1 MTKQEFYRCLK
12 AHFGYEPTPSQE
24 VAIARLADF
33 IYEKGDYFLFLLRGY
48 AGTGKTTLVSALVNA
63 LEDVRVRTV
72 LLAPTGRAAKVLS
85 QYAGKKAYTIH
96 KWIYRVSTRQGLR
109 RFVRKEN
116 IYSHTLFIVDEA
128 SMISAD
134 ANMGEIPGL
143 GSLLEDL
150 MDYVYSGEHNRM
162 LFIGDDAQ
170 LPPVQA
176 DESPALHEEFL
187 QSAFHL
193 TLRGSAL
200 TDVVRQAEDSGIL
213 YNATLLRDKISRYD
227 ISFPLFSSRPF
238 PDFTRVPG
246 GALEELYNNLYDNC
260 GCDEIVTVT
269 RSNKRAYLF
278 NNEIRSRVLYR
289 ENRIATGD
297 YLMAVKNNY
306 YWIEE
311 GSEVG
316 FLANGDIME
325 VMAIHHHQELYGF
338 SFADVTV
345 RLCDYPNYPAIDIKI
360 ILESLEYEGPSLS
373 PEDYRKLYLAV
384 SEDYEDIADRRERAK
399 RIKNDPY
406 LNAVQ
411 VKFSYA
417 LTCHKTQGGQW
428 KHVLVDQGYL
438 TDERLDREFL
448 RWLYTAVTRGTEN
461 VYLINFNDEVFSQ

>member
-1 MTKQEFYRCLK
+1 MKG
-12 AHFGYEPTPSQE
+12 HFGYEPTPSQE
-24 VAIARLADF
+24 EAIGRLADF
-33 IYEKGDYFLFLLRGY
+33 IYEKGDRFLFLLRGY

-85 QYAGKKAYTIH
+85 QYAGKKAFTIH
-96 KWIYRVSTRQGLR
+96 KWIYRVATRQGLR

-116 IYSHTLFIVDEA
+116 IFSHTLFIVDEA
-128 SMISAD
+128 SMISAEGG
-134 ANMGEIPGL
+134 MGEIPGL
-143 GSLLEDL
+143 SSLLEDL
-150 MDYVYSGEHNRM
+150 MDYVFSGEHNRM

-170 LPPVQA
+170 LPPVHS
-176 DESPALHEEFL
+176 DESPALNEDFL
-187 QSAFHL
+187 RSAFPV
-193 TLRGSAL
+193 TIREGSL

-213 YNATLLRDKISRYD
+213 FNATLLRDKINSND
-227 ISFPLFSSRPF
+227 PSFPLFSGRLF
-238 PDFTRVPG
+238 PDFTRVRG
-246 GALEELYNNLYDNC
+246 GELEELFNNLYDRND
-260 GCDEIVTVT
+260 CDEIVTVT

-325 VMAIHHHQELYGF
+325 VTAIHKQQELYGF

-345 RLCDYPNYPAIDIKI
+345 RLCDYPNYPDIDIKI
-360 ILESLEYEGPSLS
+360 ILESLEYDGPSLS

-438 TDERLDREFL
+438 TEDGLDREFL

-461 VYLINFNDEVFSQ
+461 VYLINFNDEVFSP

>member
-1 MTKQEFYRCLK
+1 LK

-24 VAIARLADF
+24 VAIAHLADF
-33 IYEKGDYFLFLLRGY
+33 IYEKGDHFLFLLRGY

-238 PDFTRVPG
+238 PDFTRVPV

-260 GCDEIVTVT
+260 DCDEIVTVT

>member
-1 MTKQEFYRCLK
+1 MKG
-12 AHFGYEPTPSQE
+12 HFGYEPTPSQE
-24 VAIARLADF
+24 EAIGRLADF
-33 IYEKGDYFLFLLRGY
+33 IYEKGDRFLFLLRGY

-85 QYAGKKAYTIH
+85 QYAGKKAFTIH
-96 KWIYRVSTRQGLR
+96 KWIYRVATRQGLR

-116 IYSHTLFIVDEA
+116 IFSHTLFIVDEA
-128 SMISAD
+128 SMISAEGG
-134 ANMGEIPGL
+134 MGEIPGL
-143 GSLLEDL
+143 SSLLEDL
-150 MDYVYSGEHNRM
+150 MDYVFSGEHNRM

-170 LPPVQA
+170 LPPVHS
-176 DESPALHEEFL
+176 DESPALNEDFL
-187 QSAFHL
+187 RSAFPV
-193 TLRGSAL
+193 TIREGSL

-213 YNATLLRDKISRYD
+213 FNATLLRDKINSND
-227 ISFPLFSSRPF
+227 PSFPLFSGRPF
-238 PDFTRVPG
+238 PDFTRVRG
-246 GALEELYNNLYDNC
+246 GELEELFNNLYDRND
-260 GCDEIVTVT
+260 CDEIVTVT

-325 VMAIHHHQELYGF
+325 VMAIHKQQELYGF

-345 RLCDYPNYPAIDIKI
+345 RLCDYPNYPDIDIKI
-360 ILESLEYEGPSLS
+360 ILESLEYDGPSLS

-438 TDERLDREFL
+438 TEDGLDREFL

-461 VYLINFNDEVFSQ
+461 VYLINFNDEVFSP